1 MNSKEKLKKKEIC
14 YCDKCASPMNK
25 NSGYLIK
32 EIYARQ
38 IIDVLVCSDCNNEHQ
53 TELNWSI
60 NHQLHG

>member
-1 MNSKEKLKKKEIC
+1 
-14 YCDKCASPMNK
+14 MNK